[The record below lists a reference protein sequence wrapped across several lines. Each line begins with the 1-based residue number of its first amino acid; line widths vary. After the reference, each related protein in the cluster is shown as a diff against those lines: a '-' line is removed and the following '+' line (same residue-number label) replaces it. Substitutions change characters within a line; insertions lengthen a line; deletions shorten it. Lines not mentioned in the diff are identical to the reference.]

1 VQDDKNPGPPEPALQ
16 SELRPELRPD
26 SATADSGPH
35 LPVPAA
41 DPALTI
47 KPRRLAG
54 NPLCLNCGTPLQ
66 GPFCHY
72 CGQPDKNFLRFFPV
86 LLRELLEDFVDF
98 DSRFMRTMRPLLFKP
113 GKLTRDYLDGRRF
126 RYTPPLRLYIF
137 SSIACFF
144 VAALLA
150 SDALVFNGDGATA
163 DEVVSGVRIGIVNDP
178 EVREALEGLDPE
190 TRAKVDEALR
200 EAAEAQDS
208 NAAAGEPA
216 DMEPAGE
223 DGAPGD
229 PDAAAEDSPF
239 MIGDKPW
246 DRETNPFIVQWLPD
260 WVNDWINDEIEQSP
274 AKGREIAENPDL
286 MREKIFDVLP
296 ATMFVLLPLVAL
308 LFKFWYL
315 FARKYY
321 IEHLIFALHNHA
333 FLFVVLL
340 ISILLTSTAAWAEPA
355 GEGRVTRAVMW
366 ANIAIGSW
374 VPIYL
379 LVSLKR
385 VYRQGW
391 FMTLT
396 KYCVIGVSYLLLL
409 SLASA
414 FVALLSFVLL

>member
-1 VQDDKNPGPPEPALQ
+1 VQDEKNPTPPELTLQ
-16 SELRPELRPD
+16 PD
-26 SATADSGPH
+26 SVSAEAPAATAESG
-35 LPVPAA
+35 LYFPVPAS
-41 DPALTI
+41 DPALTL

-54 NPLCLNCGTPLQ
+54 NPQCLNCGTPLQ

-86 LLRELLEDFVDF
+86 LLRELLEDFLDF
-98 DSRFMRTMRPLLFKP
+98 DSRFMRTMKPLLFRP

-144 VAALLA
+144 LAALLA
-150 SDALVFNGDGATA
+150 GDAIVINGGEDT
-163 DEVVSGVRIGIVNDP
+163 DEVV
-178 EVREALEGLDPE
+178 AGLQISEP
-190 TRAKVDEALR
+190 DE
-200 EAAEAQDS
+200 S
-208 NAAAGEPA
+208 
-216 DMEPAGE
+216 
-223 DGAPGD
+223 
-229 PDAAAEDSPF
+229 AEDSPI

-246 DRETNPFIVQWLPD
+246 NRETNPFIVAWLPD

-274 AKGREIAENPDL
+274 AKGREIADNPDL
-286 MREKIFDVLP
+286 MKEKIFDVLP

-315 FARKYY
+315 FAKKYY
-321 IEHLIFALHNHA
+321 IEHLIFALHNHS
-333 FLFVVLL
+333 FLFVALL
-340 ISILLTSTAAWAEPA
+340 ISILLTSAAAWAEPA
-355 GEGRVTRAVMW
+355 GDGRITSTV
-366 ANIAIGSW
+366 SW
-374 VPIYL
+374 VNIVIGVWVPVYL

-396 KYCVIGVSYLLLL
+396 KYCVIGVSYVLLL